1 MLISLTSSRT
11 MTERYPRGQWRST
24 SPPVHTLMHL
34 RSIDSRAD
42 YFVLSPI
49 GFGRFIP

>member
-1 MLISLTSSRT
+1 MHLH
-11 MTERYPRGQWRST
+11 RST
-24 SPPVHTLMHL
+24 SA
-34 RSIDSRAD
+34 SIDSRAD